1 MKPTQP
7 QKLPLATDFLYFL
20 IIFDRFNFKSVLII
34 ALAPAASLVL
44 FIKVLRKVLGWFLWI
59 ILNWHFE
66 IVWIFFVFLVGV
78 YKFCFW
84 NPAANKLLIWSLKQR
99 YPPIWHPPHPL
110 QRCFYFLMRPGKV
123 QTPNMALQHIQ
134 YRQFPCGILSSIH
147 LHCCTSIFL
156 HLFSIFPGEIHRWTP
171 GCDHR
176 WFCSWMAGARTW
188 DMSTD
193 AAGYPTQ
200 AEHVKERGESS
211 HANASPGGLGVSW
224 ESHESLI
231 GA

>member
-1 MKPTQP
+1 M
-7 QKLPLATDFLYFL
+7 L
-20 IIFDRFNFKSVLII
+20 IIT
-34 ALAPAASLVL
+34 LAPAASLVL
-44 FIKVLRKVLGWFLWI
+44 LSRCFATFWGGFCELYWIDILKLYEFSLYFWLGFTSSD
-59 ILNWHFE
+59 FE
-66 IVWIFFVFLVGV
+66 ILRRTN
-78 YKFCFW
+78 Y
-84 NPAANKLLIWSLKQR
+84 WSEAWSQEIHQYGIAKS
-99 YPPIWHPPHPL
+99 PPHPL
-110 QRCFYFLMRPGKV
+110 QRCFYSLMRPGKV

-200 AEHVKERGESS
+200 AEHVKERDESS